1 MDPESAV
8 AIIAAVVPATK
19 TSRLDIFMILPPERE
34 SGAAREVALDQK
46 DN

>member
-19 TSRLDIFMILPPERE
+19 TSRLDTFMILI
-34 SGAAREVALDQK
+34 S
-46 DN
+46 